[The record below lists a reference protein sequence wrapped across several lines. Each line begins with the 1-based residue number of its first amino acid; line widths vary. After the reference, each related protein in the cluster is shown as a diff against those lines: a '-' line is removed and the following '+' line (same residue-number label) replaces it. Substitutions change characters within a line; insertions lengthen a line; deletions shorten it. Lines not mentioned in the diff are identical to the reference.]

1 MPPMRVIARH
11 TLIEFGEVN
20 PQAKAA
26 LDRWYTVVKSARWTT
41 MQEASAAFSKAK
53 AINADRIRYEISG
66 GAFRL
71 ICAIDFR
78 RQVIF
83 VKFLGTHAEYDAV
96 DAATVAQY

>member
-1 MPPMRVIARH
+1 VRIIARH
-11 TLIEFGEVN
+11 TLIEFGEEN
-20 PQAKAA
+20 PRAKAA
-26 LDRWYTVVKSARWTT
+26 LDHWYRVAKAARRST
-41 MQEASAAFSKAK
+41 MQEAAAAFSKAK
-53 AINADRIRYEISG
+53 AINVDRVRYDVAG

-78 RQVIF
+78 RQVVF